1 MSRALKYTF
10 LNGALVSLLLTLVYT
25 LGLLRPLDAAMARTL
40 GLPSPPSEHP
50 SVQYLMLIALAFGIA
65 WTTIDINRPV
75 SKALVAV
82 GALAEIFTLSVL
94 VSLYGAY
101 FSPFLPAAAVLMTF
115 VAGFVYASSQAGQR
129 QRVVDA
135 AFGPRVSL
143 RQMRALVDG
152 RAALNPVGQLE
163 ELSLVVCEIFN
174 HQALM
179 DTLEPQDYAELCN
192 RFLNV
197 ASETLV
203 EKGGTLA
210 GCDGEGVRVIF
221 GAPLPLPNHAVLA
234 CRAALEVAR
243 QFKTLNEETARDHD
257 GLTCDIRVGVNSGEM
272 AVGQFGS
279 RRLGGYGVAGE
290 EVAFARRLCAA
301 NLIYASNVLIGAR
314 TFELAEASIEARP
327 LELLRRRLGDNW
339 LEVYELLG
347 EPHNFTPEDLARRD
361 LFWTGVIFYREKR
374 LADALA
380 KFSQARSTIPY
391 PDGPLDFYIQRIKQL
406 QHSNST
412 TDWEDGAVAQLAVGQ
427 RVFSLENQ
435 VVKSRERVGNR
446 HGFRV

>member
-1 MSRALKYTF
+1 MSRAFKYTL
-10 LNGALVSLLLTLVYT
+10 LNGALVSLLLALVYT

-40 GLPSPPSEHP
+40 GLPSPPPEHP
-50 SVQYLMLIALAFGIA
+50 IVQCLAFIALAFGIA

-82 GALAEIFTLSVL
+82 GVLAEIFTLSVL

-115 VAGFVYASSQAGQR
+115 VAGYAYASSEAGQR

-143 RQMRALVDG
+143 RQTRALVDG
-152 RAALNPVGQLE
+152 RATLHPAGQLE

-174 HQALM
+174 HQPLM
-179 DTLEPQDYAELCN
+179 DALEPEVYAELCN
-192 RFLNV
+192 RFLNI

-210 GCDGEGVRVIF
+210 GCDGEGARVIF

-243 QFKTLNEETARDHD
+243 QFKALNVETARVHD

-301 NLIYASNVLIGAR
+301 NLIYGSTVLIGAR

-327 LELLRRRLGDNW
+327 LELLRHRMGDNW

-347 EPHNFTPEDLARRD
+347 EPHDLTPEDLARRD

-380 KFSQARSTIPY
+380 KFSQARSMIPY
-391 PDGPLDFYIQRIKQL
+391 PDGPLDFYIHRIKQL
-406 QHSNST
+406 QHGNAT
-412 TDWEDGAVAQLAVGQ
+412 TDWETA
-427 RVFSLENQ
+427 RVLNSL
-435 VVKSRERVGNR
+435 
-446 HGFRV
+446 